1 MVSYAQNISVIL
13 TLNLNLQVYV
23 VVDVSLVPTTDHQTA
38 SSIHFEF
45 IIVALS

>member
-23 VVDVSLVPTTDHQTA
+23 VVDVSLVPTTDQTA

-45 IIVALS
+45 IIVGLS